1 MEPTKS
7 KPRLKFFRPEI
18 SILYFHL
25 DIDYTAVIPQGKKP
39 RLENV
44 VAEWAKV
51 MSKKLVQDKRVQQ
64 TVAKTL
70 FGSKWEEGRGEETKR
85 KVPFY
90 KKIPG
95 MSFFNFY
102 FTIIFNFL
110 SYFINYYKWL
120 LS

>member
-1 MEPTKS
+1 MEPTTS

-25 DIDYTAVIPQGKKP
+25 DIHYTAVSPQGKKP

-51 MSKKLVQDKRVQQ
+51 MTKKLVQDTRVQQ

-95 MSFFNFY
+95 MSFLTFILPSFS
-102 FTIIFNFL
+102 IF
-110 SYFINYYKWL
+110 
-120 LS
+120 